1 MTYYPFQINQIGKDC
16 LPMLYFPHGI
26 ALANHSQLGF
36 VITEY
41 TSRVLTYSLLWSRS
55 WFVLILY
62 YHTPYLFLLCSWGCI
77 GGLGG
82 SSVLYI
88 TTRNYLRKT
97 LDLAGL
103 LLRKGVGTRKLVN
116 LTVRSLQSLSEVFVS
131 WSAVYTC
138 SALLRVP
145 YFK

>member
-1 MTYYPFQINQIGKDC
+1 
-16 LPMLYFPHGI
+16 MLYFPHGI

-55 WFVLILY
+55 WFVLLLY

-97 LDLAGL
+97 LDPAE
-103 LLRKGVGTRKLVN
+103 GVGTRKSVN
-116 LTVRSLQSLSEVFVS
+116 LTVRSLQSLSEVFYLQGCGVH
-131 WSAVYTC
+131 
-138 SALLRVP
+138 L
-145 YFK
+145 

>member
-16 LPMLYFPHGI
+16 LPTSYFPQEVVQ
-26 ALANHSQLGF
+26 SYPM
-36 VITEY
+36 ITDR
-41 TSRVLTYSLLWSRS
+41 SVFLTYCS

-97 LDLAGL
+97 LDLAE
-103 LLRKGVGTRKLVN
+103 GVGTRKPVN

-138 SALLRVP
+138 STLTLSNSV
-145 YFK
+145 